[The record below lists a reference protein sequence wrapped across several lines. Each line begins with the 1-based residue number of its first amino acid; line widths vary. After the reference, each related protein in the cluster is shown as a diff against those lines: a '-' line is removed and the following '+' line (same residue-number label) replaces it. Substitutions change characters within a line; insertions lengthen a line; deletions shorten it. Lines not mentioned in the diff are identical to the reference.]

1 MFPEKEIKEWKLVSS
16 RKFQNLRFNHL
27 CFTLKMIKLNKALDF
42 LAFGV

>member
-1 MFPEKEIKEWKLVSS
+1 MFPEKEIKEWKLVLL

-27 CFTLKMIKLNKALDF
+27 CFTCKMLKLNKALVF